1 MGWNK
6 KRESLESAN
15 SALAKTLTQDPGLK
29 IHRAIQSH
37 KPIQG
42 SIAVTSPPRSKKKI
56 GAWRSQIDQQVFWQL
71 KHRELASPQLTHE
84 ARQLFDALEISRID
98 ILASREYQGMK
109 ENIENRCN
117 EELESNPSNQLVQN
131 IPYFLRKK
139 SGMQIY
145 NIKIVAELDK
155 VSDIVERLL
164 TASEDQKLFQ
174 EYALEMIDA
183 LGLNAFS
190 GNQEETSEI
199 QEETNPEEQNEPSD
213 DISAS
218 ASELPVEIRHDGD
231 TSIEI
236 TEAEQVE
243 QVEVETTSENPEE
256 SFSPLQP
263 KTDQIIPYAVFTKEF
278 DEMILAK
285 DLAPDEEIKRLRDQ
299 LDNLVKPHENTIGKM
314 ANRLQRIL
322 QSKQKRSWDFN
333 LEEGLLDTARLSR
346 VIANPIFSQSYK
358 QEKEINYEDTV
369 ISLLIDCS
377 GSMRGRSISLAAVC
391 VDIIGAT
398 LNRCSIK
405 TELLGFTTKH
415 WKGGESRKLWASQGS
430 PTNPGR
436 LNDIRHIIFK
446 AADENFKI
454 SKRNLGV
461 MLREGL
467 LKENIDGEA
476 LFWSQERLLRR
487 PEKRKIMI
495 VISDGAPVDDS
506 SLSANNSGFL
516 DHHLKLAIHEIESRK
531 QIELL
536 AIGIG
541 HDVTKYYDRS
551 ITINRAE
558 DLGETLLDQ
567 LTSLFA

>member
-29 IHRAIQSH
+29 IHRVTRSH

-42 SIAVTSPPRSKKKI
+42 SIAVTSPPRSKKQI

-84 ARQLFDALEISRID
+84 ARQLFDALEISRVD
-98 ILASREYQGMK
+98 ILASREYRGMK

-190 GNQEETSEI
+190 GNQEETPGV
-199 QEETNPEEQNEPSD
+199 QEEINLEEQNEPSE

-218 ASELPVEIRHDGD
+218 ASELPVEISHDGD

-236 TEAEQVE
+236 TETEQVE
-243 QVEVETTSENPEE
+243 QVEVETTSESPEE
-256 SFSPLQP
+256 SFSPLQL
-263 KTDQIIPYAVFTKEF
+263 KTDQILPYAVFTKEF
-278 DEMILAK
+278 DEIILAR
-285 DLAPDEEIKRLRDQ
+285 DLATNEEIKRLRDQ

-346 VIANPIFSQSYK
+346 VIANPVFSQSYK

-430 PTNPGR
+430 SANPGR

-516 DHHLKLAIHEIESRK
+516 DHHLKLAIREIESRK

>member
-199 QEETNPEEQNEPSD
+199 QEESNPEEQNEPSD

-218 ASELPVEIRHDGD
+218 ASELPVEISHDGD

>member
-29 IHRAIQSH
+29 IHRVIHSH

-199 QEETNPEEQNEPSD
+199 QEEINPEEQNEPSD

-218 ASELPVEIRHDGD
+218 ASELPVEISHDGD

-243 QVEVETTSENPEE
+243 QVEVETTSETPEE

>member
-199 QEETNPEEQNEPSD
+199 QEESNPEEQNEPSD

-218 ASELPVEIRHDGD
+218 ASELPVEISHDGD

-243 QVEVETTSENPEE
+243 QVEVETTSETPEE

-430 PTNPGR
+430 PANPGR

>member
-29 IHRAIQSH
+29 IHRVIQSH

-71 KHRELASPQLTHE
+71 KHRELASPQLTNE

-199 QEETNPEEQNEPSD
+199 QEEINPEEQNEPSD

-218 ASELPVEIRHDGD
+218 ASELPVEISHDGD

-243 QVEVETTSENPEE
+243 QVEVETTSETPEE

>member
-199 QEETNPEEQNEPSD
+199 QEEINPEEQNEPSD

-218 ASELPVEIRHDGD
+218 ASELPVEISHDGD

-243 QVEVETTSENPEE
+243 QVEVETTSETPEE

>member
-199 QEETNPEEQNEPSD
+199 QEESNPEEQNEPSD

-218 ASELPVEIRHDGD
+218 ASELPVEISHDGD

-243 QVEVETTSENPEE
+243 QVEVETTSETPEE

>member
-29 IHRAIQSH
+29 IHRVTHSH

-42 SIAVTSPPRSKKKI
+42 SIAVTSPPRSKKQI

-84 ARQLFDALEISRID
+84 ARQLFDALEISRVD
-98 ILASREYQGMK
+98 ILASREYRGMK

-190 GNQEETSEI
+190 GNQEETPGV
-199 QEETNPEEQNEPSD
+199 QEEINLEEQNEPSE

-218 ASELPVEIRHDGD
+218 ASELPVEISHDGD

-236 TEAEQVE
+236 TETEQVE
-243 QVEVETTSENPEE
+243 QVEVETTSESPEE
-256 SFSPLQP
+256 SFSPLQL
-263 KTDQIIPYAVFTKEF
+263 KTDQILPYAVFTKEF
-278 DEMILAK
+278 DEIILAR
-285 DLAPDEEIKRLRDQ
+285 DLATNEEIKRLRDQ

-346 VIANPIFSQSYK
+346 VIANPVFSQSYK

-430 PTNPGR
+430 SANPGR

-516 DHHLKLAIHEIESRK
+516 DHHLKLAIREIESRK

>member
-15 SALAKTLTQDPGLK
+15 SALAKTLTQDPSLK
-29 IHRAIQSH
+29 IHRVIQSH

-199 QEETNPEEQNEPSD
+199 QEEINPEEQNEPSD

-218 ASELPVEIRHDGD
+218 ASELPVEISHDGD

-243 QVEVETTSENPEE
+243 QVEVETTSETPEE

-285 DLAPDEEIKRLRDQ
+285 DLAPEEEIKRLRDQ